1 MKRVFNLLLAI
12 AGAILAAAF
21 ISSLISL
28 NIWLDMRVHSR
39 YIYYVCLV
47 IAIVVSLLGKVN
59 EKTFLIIELI
69 SIAGIL
75 LLGKFTRAIYELRE
89 ALHIDIGIGIELC
102 KTISIIAL
110 IAINLLVFLK
120 FLIKK
125 KKSA

>member
-12 AGAILAAAF
+12 AGAVLAAAF

-28 NIWLDMRVHSR
+28 SLWLDMRVHSR
-39 YIYYVCLV
+39 YIYYVCLA
-47 IAIVVSLLGKVN
+47 IAILASLLGKVN

-75 LLGKFTRAIYELRE
+75 LLGKFTRTIYELRE
-89 ALHIDIGIGIELC
+89 ALHIDMGIDLL
-102 KTISIIAL
+102 KQISIIAL
-110 IAINLLVFLK
+110 IVINLMLFLK

>member
-21 ISSLISL
+21 ISSLVSL
-28 NIWLDMRVHSR
+28 SLWLDMRVHSR
-39 YIYYVCLV
+39 YIYYACLA
-47 IAIVVSLLGKVN
+47 IALVATILGKVN

-69 SIAGIL
+69 SLAGIL
-75 LLGKFTRAIYELRE
+75 ILGKYMRTVYELRE
-89 ALHIDIGIGIELC
+89 ALHIDIGIDLL
-102 KTISIIAL
+102 KQISIIAL
-110 IAINLLVFLK
+110 IVINLMLFLK

>member
-21 ISSLISL
+21 ISSLVSL

-39 YIYYVCLV
+39 YIYYVCLA
-47 IAIVVSLLGKVN
+47 IAILASLLGKVN

-69 SIAGIL
+69 SIAEIL
-75 LLGKFTRAIYELRE
+75 LLDKFMRAIYELRE
-89 ALHIDIGIGIELC
+89 ALHIDIGIDLF
-102 KTISIIAL
+102 KQISIIAL
-110 IAINLLVFLK
+110 IVINLMLFLK

>member
-1 MKRVFNLLLAI
+1 MKRVFNLLIAI

-21 ISSLISL
+21 ISSLVSL
-28 NIWLDMRVHSR
+28 SLWLDMRVHSR
-39 YIYYVCLV
+39 YIYYVCLA
-47 IAIVVSLLGKVN
+47 IAIVASLLGKVN

-75 LLGKFTRAIYELRE
+75 LLGKFMRAIYELRE
-89 ALHIDIGIGIELC
+89 VMHIDIGIDLL
-102 KTISIIAL
+102 KQISIIAL
-110 IAINLLVFLK
+110 IVINLMLFLK

>member
-28 NIWLDMRVHSR
+28 SLWLDMRVHSR

-89 ALHIDIGIGIELC
+89 ALHIDIGIDLL
-102 KTISIIAL
+102 KQISIIAL
-110 IAINLLVFLK
+110 IVINLMLFLK

>member
-21 ISSLISL
+21 ISSLVSL
-28 NIWLDMRVHSR
+28 SLWLDMRVHSR
-39 YIYYVCLV
+39 YIYYACLA
-47 IAIVVSLLGKVN
+47 IALVATILGKVN

-69 SIAGIL
+69 SLAGIL
-75 LLGKFTRAIYELRE
+75 LLGKYMRTVYELRE
-89 ALHIDIGIGIELC
+89 ALHIDMGIDLF
-102 KTISIIAL
+102 KQISIIVL
-110 IAINLLVFLK
+110 IVINLMLFLK

>member
-28 NIWLDMRVHSR
+28 SLWLDMRVHSR

-89 ALHIDIGIGIELC
+89 ALHIDIGIELC

>member
-21 ISSLISL
+21 ISSLVSL

-39 YIYYVCLV
+39 YIYYVCLA
-47 IAIVVSLLGKVN
+47 IAILASLLGKVN

-75 LLGKFTRAIYELRE
+75 VLGKYMRTIYELRE
-89 ALHIDIGIGIELC
+89 ALHIDIGIDLL
-102 KTISIIAL
+102 KQISIIVL
-110 IAINLLVFLK
+110 IVINLMLFLK

>member
-21 ISSLISL
+21 ISSLVSL

-39 YIYYVCLV
+39 YIYYVCLA
-47 IAIVVSLLGKVN
+47 IAILASLLGKVN

-75 LLGKFTRAIYELRE
+75 LLDKFMRAIYELRE
-89 ALHIDIGIGIELC
+89 ALHIDIGIDLFNQ
-102 KTISIIAL
+102 ISIIVL
-110 IAINLLVFLK
+110 IVINLMLFLK

>member
-28 NIWLDMRVHSR
+28 SIWLDMRVHSR
-39 YIYYVCLV
+39 YIYYACIV
-47 IAIVVSLLGKVN
+47 IALVARILGKVN

-75 LLGKFTRAIYELRE
+75 LLGKFARTIYELRE
-89 ALHIDIGIGIELC
+89 ALHIDMGIELF
-102 KTISIIAL
+102 KTIFIITL
-110 IAINLLVFLK
+110 IAINLMLFLK

>member
-28 NIWLDMRVHSR
+28 SLWLDMRVHSR
-39 YIYYVCLV
+39 YIYYMCLA
-47 IAIVVSLLGKVN
+47 IAIVALLLGKVN

-75 LLGKFTRAIYELRE
+75 LLGKFARTIYELRE
-89 ALHIDIGIGIELC
+89 AMHIDMGIDLLNQ
-102 KTISIIAL
+102 ISIIAL
-110 IAINLLVFLK
+110 ILINLMLFLK

-125 KKSA
+125 KKST

>member
-1 MKRVFNLLLAI
+1 MKRVFNLLIAI
-12 AGAILAAAF
+12 AGAILAAAL

-28 NIWLDMRVHSR
+28 SLWLDMRVHSR
-39 YIYYVCLV
+39 YIYYACLA
-47 IAIVVSLLGKVN
+47 IAIVASLLGKVN

-89 ALHIDIGIGIELC
+89 ALHIDMGIDLC
-102 KTISIIAL
+102 KTIFILVL
-110 IAINLLVFLK
+110 IAINLMVFLK

>member
-12 AGAILAAAF
+12 AGAVLAAAF
-21 ISSLISL
+21 ISSLVSL
-28 NIWLDMRVHSR
+28 SLWLDMRVHSR
-39 YIYYVCLV
+39 YIYYVCLA
-47 IAIVVSLLGKVN
+47 IATLASLFGKVN

-75 LLGKFTRAIYELRE
+75 LLGKFMRAIYELRE
-89 ALHIDIGIGIELC
+89 AMHIDMGIDLF
-102 KTISIIAL
+102 KQISIIVL
-110 IAINLLVFLK
+110 IVINLMLFLK

>member
-21 ISSLISL
+21 ISSLVSL
-28 NIWLDMRVHSR
+28 NLWLDMRVHSR
-39 YIYYVCLV
+39 YIYYVCLA
-47 IAIVVSLLGKVN
+47 IAIVALLLGKVN

-69 SIAGIL
+69 SIAGIF
-75 LLGKFTRAIYELRE
+75 LLGKFARTIYELRE
-89 ALHIDIGIGIELC
+89 ALHIDIGIDLL
-102 KTISIIAL
+102 KRISIIAL
-110 IAINLLVFLK
+110 IVINLILFLK

>member
-1 MKRVFNLLLAI
+1 LKRVFNLLLAI

-21 ISSLISL
+21 ISSLVSL
-28 NIWLDMRVHSR
+28 NLWLDMRVHSR
-39 YIYYVCLV
+39 YIYYVCLA
-47 IAIVVSLLGKVN
+47 IAIVASLLGKVN

-75 LLGKFTRAIYELRE
+75 LLGKFMRAIYELRE
-89 ALHIDIGIGIELC
+89 VMHIDIGIDLL
-102 KTISIIAL
+102 KQISIIAL
-110 IAINLLVFLK
+110 IVINLMLFLK

>member
-21 ISSLISL
+21 ISSLVSL
-28 NIWLDMRVHSR
+28 NLWLDMRVHSR
-39 YIYYVCLV
+39 YIYYVCLA
-47 IAIVVSLLGKVN
+47 IAIVASLLGKVN

-75 LLGKFTRAIYELRE
+75 LLGKFARTIYELRE
-89 ALHIDIGIGIELC
+89 AVHIDIGIDLL
-102 KTISIIAL
+102 KQISIIAL
-110 IAINLLVFLK
+110 IVINLMLFLK

>member
-21 ISSLISL
+21 ISSLVSL
-28 NIWLDMRVHSR
+28 SLWLDMRVHSR
-39 YIYYVCLV
+39 YIYYACLA
-47 IAIVVSLLGKVN
+47 IALVATILGKVN

-75 LLGKFTRAIYELRE
+75 ILGKYMRTVYELRE
-89 ALHIDIGIGIELC
+89 ALHIDMGIDLF
-102 KTISIIAL
+102 KQISIIVL
-110 IAINLLVFLK
+110 IVINLMLFLK

>member
-21 ISSLISL
+21 ISSLVSL
-28 NIWLDMRVHSR
+28 SLWLDMRVHSR
-39 YIYYVCLV
+39 YIYYARLA
-47 IAIVVSLLGKVN
+47 IAIVASLLGKVN

-75 LLGKFTRAIYELRE
+75 LLGKFTRTIYELRE
-89 ALHIDIGIGIELC
+89 ALHIDMGIDLL
-102 KTISIIAL
+102 KRISIIAL
-110 IAINLLVFLK
+110 IAINLMLFLK

>member
-12 AGAILAAAF
+12 AGAVLAAAF
-21 ISSLISL
+21 ISSLVSL
-28 NIWLDMRVHSR
+28 SLWLDMRVHSR
-39 YIYYVCLV
+39 YIYYVCLA
-47 IAIVVSLLGKVN
+47 IATLASLFGKVN

-75 LLGKFTRAIYELRE
+75 LLGKFMRAIYELRE
-89 ALHIDIGIGIELC
+89 AMHIDMGIDLF
-102 KTISIIAL
+102 KQISIIAL
-110 IAINLLVFLK
+110 IVINLMLFLK

>member
-21 ISSLISL
+21 ISSLVSL

-39 YIYYVCLV
+39 YIYYVCLA
-47 IAIVVSLLGKVN
+47 IAILASLLGKVN

-69 SIAGIL
+69 SILGIL
-75 LLGKFTRAIYELRE
+75 VLGKYMRTIYELRE
-89 ALHIDIGIGIELC
+89 ALHIDMGIDLF
-102 KTISIIAL
+102 KQISIIVL
-110 IAINLLVFLK
+110 IVINLMLFLK

>member
-21 ISSLISL
+21 ISSLVSL
-28 NIWLDMRVHSR
+28 NLWLDMRVHSR
-39 YIYYVCLV
+39 YIYYVCLA
-47 IAIVVSLLGKVN
+47 IAIVALLLGKVN

-69 SIAGIL
+69 SIAGIF
-75 LLGKFTRAIYELRE
+75 LLGKFARTIYELRE
-89 ALHIDIGIGIELC
+89 ALHIDIGIDLL
-102 KTISIIAL
+102 KRISIIAL
-110 IAINLLVFLK
+110 IVINLMLFLK

>member
-1 MKRVFNLLLAI
+1 MKRVFNLLIAI

-21 ISSLISL
+21 ISSLVSL

-39 YIYYVCLV
+39 YIYYVCLA

-69 SIAGIL
+69 SMAGIF
-75 LLGKFTRAIYELRE
+75 LLGKFMRTIYELRE
-89 ALHIDIGIGIELC
+89 ALHIDVGIDLF
-102 KTISIIAL
+102 KQMSIIAL
-110 IAINLLVFLK
+110 IVINLMLFLK

>member
-21 ISSLISL
+21 ISSLVSL
-28 NIWLDMRVHSR
+28 SLWLDMRVHSR
-39 YIYYVCLV
+39 YIYYVCLA
-47 IAIVVSLLGKVN
+47 IALVATILGKVN

-69 SIAGIL
+69 SLAGIL
-75 LLGKFTRAIYELRE
+75 LLGKFMRAIYELRE
-89 ALHIDIGIGIELC
+89 ALHIDMGIDLF
-102 KTISIIAL
+102 KQISIIVL
-110 IAINLLVFLK
+110 IVINLMLFLK

>member
-21 ISSLISL
+21 ISSLVSL
-28 NIWLDMRVHSR
+28 SLWLDMRVHSR
-39 YIYYVCLV
+39 YIYYACLA
-47 IAIVVSLLGKVN
+47 IALVATILGKVN

-69 SIAGIL
+69 SLAGIL
-75 LLGKFTRAIYELRE
+75 ILGKYMRTVYELRE
-89 ALHIDIGIGIELC
+89 ALHIDMGIDLF
-102 KTISIIAL
+102 KQISIIVL
-110 IAINLLVFLK
+110 IVINLMLFLK